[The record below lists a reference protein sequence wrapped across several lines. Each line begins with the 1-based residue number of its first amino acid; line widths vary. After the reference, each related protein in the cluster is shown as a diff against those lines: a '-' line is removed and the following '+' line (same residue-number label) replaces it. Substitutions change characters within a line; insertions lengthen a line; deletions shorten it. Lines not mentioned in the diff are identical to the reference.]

1 MPLRSNLFQN
11 DRLLE
16 ACLVQDAAHILL
28 GAVGGHVAKIQTALA
43 LLDDSQIDAPDLA
56 GKRYGRSTAAAV
68 LSFKTERGIV
78 NRAYQTKPD
87 DIVGKLTMAALDD
100 EMFALEN
107 QPVSDVDEVCCNGD
121 PAEEGLRHSVTHHF
135 RQFANDHLSSPGN
148 VQSRN
153 ARTFVGAKTVGSTS
167 LSLLSHFS
175 RLSAA
180 QIAVATPVFGTS
192 INFTF
197 VFLSDFKGFSG
208 RAFTVAVGPF
218 IVMNC
223 GTFTPANGKLIH
235 ELTHV
240 WQAQHHSD
248 NTAFMSN
255 SVASQALAVTE
266 NQALALVDP
275 TLKTDPKFPTQF
287 PRSPYA
293 CITGHP
299 FSEYAAEQIA
309 KQVERNF
316 GAAAGSPIALAT
328 DPIVAHIRSV
338 AKGIDADNET
348 GLKTARTEDKRKAGV
363 LF

>member
-16 ACLVQDAAHILL
+16 ACLVQDAAHILP
-28 GAVGGHVAKIQTALA
+28 GAVGNHVAKIQTALA
-43 LLDDSQIDAPDLA
+43 QLDDSQIDAPDLA

-68 LSFKTERGIV
+68 LSFKTERGII

-87 DIVGKLTMAALDD
+87 DIVGKMTMAALDD

-107 QPVSDVDEVCCNGD
+107 QPVSDVDEICCNGD
-121 PAEEGLRHSVTHHF
+121 PAEEGLRHSITHQF
-135 RQFANDHLSSPGN
+135 REFANARLSIPGT

-175 RLSAA
+175 PLSAA
-180 QIAVATPVFGTS
+180 QIAVATPIFGTS

-223 GTFTPANGKLIH
+223 GTFTPANGTLIH

-248 NTAFMSN
+248 NTAFMVN
-255 SVASQALAVTE
+255 SVASQALARTQNE
-266 NQALALVDP
+266 GLALLDP
-275 TLKTDPKFPTQF
+275 TLKSAPKFPTQF

-293 CITGHP
+293 CMTGRP

-328 DPIVAHIRSV
+328 DPIVAHIRSA

-348 GLKTARTEDKRKAGV
+348 GLKTTRTEDKRTPGV